1 MHAPAILTTD
11 RLKLRPVEM
20 ADAQAIFDTY
30 ASCEAATRFMPF
42 VRHRQLSE
50 SLAFT
55 KRCAQSW
62 QDGSAYPWAIT
73 DAKSDQFMG
82 VIEIRLSPPKADFG
96 YIIGQDFWSKGY
108 TSEAARAVV
117 DWAISL
123 PDIHRIWATCHPD
136 NHASAA
142 VLRKA
147 GLGLEATLPQWENRP
162 QMDEVAGTSLL
173 FSRLT
178 APKTTELI

>member
-1 MHAPAILTTD
+1 MRAPAILTTD
-11 RLKLRPVEM
+11 RLKLRPVEV

-42 VRHRQLSE
+42 ARQRELAE
-50 SLAFT
+50 SIAFAE
-55 KRCAQSW
+55 RCARGW

-73 DAKSDQFMG
+73 DIKSGQFLG

-96 YIIGQDFWSKGY
+96 YIIGEAFWDRGY
-108 TSEAARAVV
+108 TTEAARAVV
-117 DWAISL
+117 EWATTQ

-147 GLGLEATLPQWENRP
+147 GLSFEATLTHWENRP
-162 QMDEVAGTSLL
+162 QLEETAGTSLL
-173 FSRLT
+173 FSWLRSS
-178 APKTTELI
+178 

>member
-1 MHAPAILTTD
+1 MRAPAILTIN
-11 RLKLRPVEM
+11 RLRLRPVEA

-42 VRHRQLSE
+42 ERHRQLSE
-50 SLAFT
+50 SLDFAE
-55 KRCAQSW
+55 RCARCW

-73 DAKSDQFMG
+73 HATSGQFIG
-82 VIEIRLSPPKADFG
+82 VIEIRLSPPTADFG
-96 YIIGQDFWSKGY
+96 YIIGEAFWGKGY
-108 TSEAARAVV
+108 TTEAARAVV
-117 DWAISL
+117 DWARTL

-147 GLGLEATLPQWENRP
+147 GLSFEAELPNWESRP
-162 QMDEVAGTSLL
+162 QLGEVAGPSLL
-173 FSRLT
+173 FSWQRT
-178 APKTTELI
+178 A